1 MKQKS
6 FKIFRL
12 NQVYSL
18 FLVIGLLIPNVGCR
32 KLVEVRAPSTSLNA
46 ANVYTADA
54 TAAAVLTG
62 IYAEMSQSNANIGLT
77 VGFTSLSLFPALSA
91 DELTLY
97 NLSNDKYFD
106 YYSNRLTN
114 TVGDFWNIIY
124 PIIFTTNTAIEGL
137 NNSTRLTPSVK
148 QQLLGEAK
156 FMRALCYFY
165 LVNLYGDV
173 PLAISTDYEVNRLLP
188 RAPQEKVYQQII
200 ADLKEAQELLNAN
213 YVESD
218 GITSTSTTERIRP
231 TKWAATALLAR
242 TYLYTGDFNN
252 AEIQSTAVINNTAL
266 YSLPALNDVFQKN
279 SREAI
284 WQLQPVWPDIPSNT
298 GEGALYILP
307 ETGPNNEMYPV
318 YLSDSVVNSFEE
330 GDRRKEDWVGSVNVE
345 GTTYYYPYKYKI
357 GAVYTEVTEYIM
369 VQRLGEQY
377 LIRAESRVQLDNTSG
392 AVADLNVI
400 RTRAGLSGTTATT
413 KATLLTA
420 IQHERRVELFT
431 EWGHRWL
438 DLKRTHTVDVI
449 MSEVTP
455 QKGGIWS
462 TNWQWYPIPLDDLQK
477 NTNLE
482 QNIGYN

>member
-1 MKQKS
+1 MKHKNYN
-6 FKIFRL
+6 IYRL
-12 NQVYSL
+12 SPVYSL
-18 FLVIGLLIPNVGCR
+18 LLVIGLLISNIGCR
-32 KLVEVRAPSTSLNA
+32 KSIEVKAPTTSLNA
-46 ANVYTADA
+46 ANVYAADA

-77 VGFTSLSLFPALSA
+77 VGLTSLSLFPALSA
-91 DELTLY
+91 DELMLY

-114 TVGDFWNIIY
+114 TVGDFWNTIY
-124 PIIFTTNTAIEGL
+124 PIIFTTNAAIEGL
-137 NNSTRLTPSVK
+137 NNATSLTPSVK
-148 QQLLGEAK
+148 QQLMGEAK

-165 LVNLYGDV
+165 LVNLYGDI
-173 PLAISTDYEVNRLLP
+173 PLAVSTDYEVNRQLP
-188 RAPQEKVYQQII
+188 RTPQEKVYQQII
-200 ADLKEAQELLNAN
+200 LDLKEAQELLNVN

-218 GITSTSTTERIRP
+218 VVTSRSTTDRVRP

-242 TYLYTGDFNN
+242 AYLYTGDFNN
-252 AEIQSTAVINNTAL
+252 AEIQSTAVINHTAL
-266 YSLPALNDVFQKN
+266 YSLPALNEVFQKN

-298 GEGALYILP
+298 GEGAFFILP
-307 ETGPNNEMYPV
+307 DTGPDDNLYPV

-330 GDRRKEDWVGSVNVE
+330 GDLRKADWVGSVNVE

-357 GAVYTEVTEYIM
+357 GAVYADITEYIM
-369 VQRLGEQY
+369 VLRLGEQY
-377 LIRAESRVQLDNTSG
+377 LIRAESRAQLDNISG
-392 AVADLNVI
+392 AAADLNVI
-400 RTRAGLSGTTATT
+400 RTRAGLLGTTATT

-438 DLKRTHTVDVI
+438 DLKRTHTVDAV

-455 QKGGIWS
+455 QKGGTWS
-462 TNWQWYPIPLDDLQK
+462 TNWQWYPIPIDDLQK
-477 NTNLE
+477 NPNLE